1 MGRFPVP
8 PLNQQPVYDQ
18 FLVAPVR
25 NMPLPIY
32 IPTPNQS
39 GQSGERIDS
48 RQQYSRFSIQWR
60 SSSIGNPDCVSLLK
74 SDDSIGYRGWDKSRQ
89 RKK

>member
-1 MGRFPVP
+1 MARFPVP
-8 PLNQQPVYDQ
+8 PFNQQPVHDQ
-18 FLVAPVR
+18 FHVALVG

-48 RQQYSRFSIQWR
+48 RQQYSGFSIQWR
-60 SSSIGNPDCVSLLK
+60 SSSIGNPDYVSRLK
-74 SDDSIGYRGWDKSRQ
+74 AEDSIGYPGWD
-89 RKK
+89 